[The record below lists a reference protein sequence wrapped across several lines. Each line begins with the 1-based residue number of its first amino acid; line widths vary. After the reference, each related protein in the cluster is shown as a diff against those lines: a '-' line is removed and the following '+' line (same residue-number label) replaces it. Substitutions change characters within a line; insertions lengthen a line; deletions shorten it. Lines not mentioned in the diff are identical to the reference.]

1 MRRERPATAVGQAN
15 PPEAVATG
23 EPASA
28 LSSLLSDGVL
38 DFDLGDLGDSDDE
51 GLPTKKNLK
60 PFWAE
65 IAKGISMEEWRT
77 KMKKAMDREPKL
89 KWVGKLLLD
98 AILSLKTALG
108 NFARTH
114 ANPEELP
121 PGDEPTSH
129 RSRRGQHGDL
139 MPIHPALV
147 VQGLEGISTDNLHW
161 VRLVLFCKGWTSCTV
176 RRGQRQFVCPWHGFS
191 PPTRRRLLSELESR

>member
-1 MRRERPATAVGQAN
+1 MPATAEEQAN
-15 PPEAVATG
+15 PARTEVV
-23 EPASA
+23 EEQPAG
-28 LSSLLSDGVL
+28 LSSLLSEGVL
-38 DFDLGDLGDSDDE
+38 EFDLGDLGDSDDE
-51 GLPTKKNLK
+51 GLPTGKNLK

-121 PGDEPTSH
+121 PDNEPRAH
-129 RSRRGQHGDL
+129 FAPRPSRTAWGPDADPPCTCCSRPGG
-139 MPIHPALV
+139 
-147 VQGLEGISTDNLHW
+147 NLH
-161 VRLVLFCKGWTSCTV
+161 
-176 RRGQRQFVCPWHGFS
+176 
-191 PPTRRRLLSELESR
+191 